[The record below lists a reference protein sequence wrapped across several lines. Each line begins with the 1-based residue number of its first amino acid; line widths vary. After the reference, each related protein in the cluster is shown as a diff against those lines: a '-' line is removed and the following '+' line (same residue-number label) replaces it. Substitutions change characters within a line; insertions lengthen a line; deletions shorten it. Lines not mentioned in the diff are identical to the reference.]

1 MLAETNNRLFERV
14 SGELAVRYSPQG
26 TDGEFCSTTRNI
38 SGGGI
43 RMPLLKK
50 LKPGSMLNM
59 EVFKHNTDIAF
70 RCMGKVM
77 WAWDAPSDAKENH
90 IFEAG
95 IKFINPD
102 LLCIGKLIDSL
113 EKNSLLAR

>member
-1 MLAETNNRLFERV
+1 MLAGNNNRVFERV

-50 LKPGSMLNM
+50 LKPGTTLDM
-59 EVFKHNTDIAF
+59 EIFKHNTDTAF
-70 RCMGKVM
+70 RCMGKVV
-77 WAWDAPSDAKENH
+77 WTWNAASDQKDGETY
-90 IFEAG
+90 EAG
-95 IKFINPD
+95 VKFLNPD
-102 LLCIGKLIDSL
+102 LSCIGRLMESL
-113 EKNSLLAR
+113 AKASALV

>member
-1 MLAETNNRLFERV
+1 MLAGNNNRVFERV

-50 LKPGSMLNM
+50 LKPGTTLDM
-59 EVFKHNTDIAF
+59 EIFKHNTDMAF
-70 RCMGKVM
+70 RCMGKVV
-77 WAWDAPSDAKENH
+77 WTWDSLTDKKDEESY
-90 IFEAG
+90 EAG
-95 IKFINPD
+95 VKFLNPD
-102 LLCIGKLIDSL
+102 LLYIGKLIESL
-113 EKNSLLAR
+113 AKASALV